1 MGKLEVKK
9 IVRRCVSRWSGK
21 DAKQKSKLASL
32 KTVTAATRR
41 TLAREINKHADLKA
55 CAPVIRDAQI
65 QGSMTVTAL
74 GDRVWNSGPTCLGNL
89 P

>member
-21 DAKQKSKLASL
+21 KARQKQKLASL
-32 KTVTAATRR
+32 KTVTAASRR
-41 TLAREINKHADLKA
+41 KLSKEINNHADLKA

-65 QGSMTVTAL
+65 QGSMAVTAL
-74 GDRVWNSGPTCLGNL
+74 GDRVWNSGPACLGNL